1 MDNKKIIA
9 LGTFKVMSVVEDTNE
24 IPKGVA
30 MIKAPEYWNKGDR
43 GRGVVIAIIDSGC
56 DCTHVDL
63 KDRIIG
69 KTMVVILKL

>member
-30 MIKAPEYWNKGDR
+30 MIKAP
-43 GRGVVIAIIDSGC
+43 
-56 DCTHVDL
+56 
-63 KDRIIG
+63 
-69 KTMVVILKL
+69 